1 MDNYSLLLG
10 LHLQT
15 GFCFS
20 IHFSGFDLSLCLL
33 GAVAEAVGL
42 IAGFNDVAVMGEPV
56 QQCRGHLG
64 IPEHAGPFAEAQV
77 GGDYY
82 AGAFVKR
89 REQMEQ
95 Q

>member
-1 MDNYSLLLG
+1 MLE
-10 LHLQT
+10 
-15 GFCFS
+15 
-20 IHFSGFDLSLCLL
+20 
-33 GAVAEAVGL
+33 AVAVVAC
-42 IAGFNDVAVMGEPV
+42 FQNMAVMGQAV
-56 QQCRGHLG
+56 QQGRGHLG
-64 IPEHAGPFAEAQV
+64 ITKHAGPFAEAQV